1 MNCPYCHSNIS
12 SRAQVC
18 PQCTRDLWLIKPLQE
33 EVLALQQ
40 KIAELE
46 LKWADGASSEPQN
59 EPAEK
64 TIPIY
69 SVSSAPANAWSN
81 LTVAAVL
88 SIAAALLL
96 HWLLLFVY
104 DTNPLV
110 LRLATILAPA
120 LISALALWFIK
131 PNRLALVLTS
141 LLAGTMAVAGMLIVT
156 GLLDNVPIVPQ
167 NLRDWRETLEYVLAI
182 ALGFL
187 TGALTASL
195 RQHVQRR
202 QARTP
207 GKGFLNV
214 LQRDGH
220 GRIHVDDITEAL
232 ERWGTVVGPV
242 VSGGMALYAGVKSLM
257 G

>member
-1 MNCPYCHSNIS
+1 MNCPYCNSNIS

-46 LKWADGASSEPQN
+46 LKWAGSGASDPQN
-59 EPAEK
+59 EPSE
-64 TIPIY
+64 TSILIPP
-69 SVSSAPANAWSN
+69 VSSARASAGLN

-104 DTNPLV
+104 DANPLV
-110 LRLATILAPA
+110 LRVATILAPA
-120 LISALALWFIK
+120 LISALALWFVK
-131 PNRLALVLTS
+131 PNRLALVVTS
-141 LLAGTMAVAGMLIVT
+141 VLAGTMAVAGMLIVT
-156 GLLDNVPIVPQ
+156 GLLDNVPITPQ

-187 TGALTASL
+187 TSALTASL
-195 RQHVQRR
+195 RQRVQQR
-202 QARTP
+202 QAKAP
-207 GKGFLNV
+207 GKGLFNLV
-214 LQRDGH
+214 QRDAQ
-220 GRIHVDDITEAL
+220 GRIHVDDITEAF
-232 ERWGTVVGPV
+232 ERWGTLVGPV

>member
-1 MNCPYCHSNIS
+1 MNCPYCNSNIS

-40 KIAELE
+40 KVAELE
-46 LKWADGASSEPQN
+46 LNWASTSGSDPQG
-59 EPAEK
+59 EHAET
-64 TIPIY
+64 TILIP
-69 SVSSAPANAWSN
+69 SVSSAPASAVLN

-88 SIAAALLL
+88 SVATALLL

-120 LISALALWFIK
+120 LITALALWFVK
-131 PNRLALVLTS
+131 PNRLALVVTS
-141 LLAGTMAVAGMLIVT
+141 LLAGLLAVSGMLIVT

-167 NLRDWRETLEYVLAI
+167 NLRDGREALEYVLAI

-195 RQHVQRR
+195 RQHLKQRKVKARSKSLLDLVQRDA
-202 QARTP
+202 Q
-207 GKGFLNV
+207 
-214 LQRDGH
+214 
-220 GRIHVDDITEAL
+220 GRIHFDDITEAL
-232 ERWGTVVGPV
+232 ERWGTVLGPV
-242 VSGGMALYAGVKSLM
+242 VSGGMALYAGVKSLI

>member
-1 MNCPYCHSNIS
+1 MNCPYCNSNIS
-12 SRAQVC
+12 TRAQVC

-46 LKWADGASSEPQN
+46 LKWAGSGASDPQN
-59 EPAEK
+59 EPSE
-64 TIPIY
+64 TSILIPP
-69 SVSSAPANAWSN
+69 VSSARASASLN

-104 DTNPLV
+104 DANPLV
-110 LRLATILAPA
+110 LRVATILAPA
-120 LISALALWFIK
+120 LISALALWFVK
-131 PNRLALVLTS
+131 PNRLALVVTS
-141 LLAGTMAVAGMLIVT
+141 VLAGTMAVAGMLIVT
-156 GLLDNVPIVPQ
+156 GLLDNVPITPQ

-195 RQHVQRR
+195 RQRVQQR
-202 QARTP
+202 QAKAP
-207 GKGFLNV
+207 GKGLFNLV
-214 LQRDGH
+214 QRDAQ

-232 ERWGTVVGPV
+232 ERWGTLVGPV

>member
-1 MNCPYCHSNIS
+1 
-12 SRAQVC
+12 
-18 PQCTRDLWLIKPLQE
+18 LIKPLQE

-46 LKWADGASSEPQN
+46 LKWAGSGASDPQN
-59 EPAEK
+59 EPSE
-64 TIPIY
+64 TSILIPP
-69 SVSSAPANAWSN
+69 VSSARASASLN

-104 DTNPLV
+104 DANPLV
-110 LRLATILAPA
+110 LRVATILAPA
-120 LISALALWFIK
+120 LISALALWFVK
-131 PNRLALVLTS
+131 PNRLALVVTS
-141 LLAGTMAVAGMLIVT
+141 VLAGTMAVAGMLIVT
-156 GLLDNVPIVPQ
+156 GLLDNVPITPQ

-195 RQHVQRR
+195 RQRVQQR
-202 QARTP
+202 QAKAP
-207 GKGFLNV
+207 GKGLFNLV
-214 LQRDGH
+214 QRDAQ

-232 ERWGTVVGPV
+232 ERWGTLVGPV

>member
-1 MNCPYCHSNIS
+1 MNCPYCQSTIS

-40 KIAELE
+40 KVAELE
-46 LKWADGASSEPQN
+46 LNWASRGDSDPQG
-59 EPAEK
+59 EPAET
-64 TIPIY
+64 TILIP
-69 SVSSAPANAWSN
+69 SVSSAHASAWLN

-88 SIAAALLL
+88 SIAAVLLL
-96 HWLLLFVY
+96 HWLLLFVF

-120 LISALALWFIK
+120 LISAFALWIVK
-131 PNRLALVLTS
+131 PNRLALVMTS
-141 LLAGTMAVAGMLIVT
+141 LLAGLLAVSGMLIVT
-156 GLLDNVPIVPQ
+156 GLLDNVPITPQ
-167 NLRDWRETLEYVLAI
+167 NLRDGREALEYVLAI

-195 RQHVQRR
+195 RQHLKQRKDKAPSKSLLDLVQRD
-202 QARTP
+202 A
-207 GKGFLNV
+207 
-214 LQRDGH
+214 H
-220 GRIHVDDITEAL
+220 GRIHFDDITEAL

>member
-40 KIAELE
+40 KVAELE
-46 LKWADGASSEPQN
+46 LKWAGSGASGPQDEPP
-59 EPAEK
+59 E
-64 TIPIY
+64 TSILIP
-69 SVSSAPANAWSN
+69 SVSSAPASAGLN

-120 LISALALWFIK
+120 LISALALWFVK
-131 PNRLALVLTS
+131 PSRLALVVTS
-141 LLAGTMAVAGMLIVT
+141 LLVGTVAVAGMLIVT
-156 GLLDNVPIVPQ
+156 GLLDNVPVTPQ
-167 NLRDWRETLEYVLAI
+167 NLRDWRETLEYALAI
-182 ALGFL
+182 AFGFL

-195 RQHVQRR
+195 RQQVQQR
-202 QARTP
+202 QAKAP
-207 GKGFLNV
+207 GKGLFNLV
-214 LQRDGH
+214 QRDAH
-220 GRIHVDDITEAL
+220 GRIHVDDIIEAL
-232 ERWGTVVGPV
+232 ERWGTVLGPV

>member
-33 EVLALQQ
+33 EVLALQ
-40 KIAELE
+40 KKVAELE
-46 LKWADGASSEPQN
+46 LKWAGSGASDPQNERAQTTSLIPSVSSEP
-59 EPAEK
+59 A
-64 TIPIY
+64 
-69 SVSSAPANAWSN
+69 SAGLN

-120 LISALALWFIK
+120 LISALALWFVK
-131 PNRLALVLTS
+131 PNRLALVVTS
-141 LLAGTMAVAGMLIVT
+141 VLAGTMAVAGMLIVT
-156 GLLDNVPIVPQ
+156 GLLDNVPITPQ
-167 NLRDWRETLEYVLAI
+167 NLRDWRETLEYALAI

-195 RQHVQRR
+195 RQHVQQRH
-202 QARTP
+202 AKAH
-207 GKGFLNV
+207 GKSFFNLV
-214 LQRDGH
+214 QRDAQ
-220 GRIHVDDITEAL
+220 GRIHVDDITEVL

-242 VSGGMALYAGVKSLM
+242 VSGGMALYSGVKSLM